1 MSAEAAQPEA
11 ERPARFRWLP
21 PGLRP
26 PVPMVFR
33 QEQVFLLVGIAA
45 LFAGYDV
52 SVYGLAVPK
61 IQASLHIPED
71 QVGLTITYFR
81 LATFVAMPM
90 VALAD
95 VVGRRRVLLFTVFGQ
110 ALATLATGFAQNY
123 PQFVWMQV
131 FTRFFGYCEEMLI
144 WVVIAEEV
152 SAAARGWANGTL
164 SAMYYVGTG
173 IASAIY
179 AGVTILPGGWRAI
192 YVIGSIPLFLVAF
205 LRRRLPETKRFEV
218 RDAEIHRLSSRVSAG
233 FDLLRHLMRDY
244 PRRLILILAVAGIFG
259 FATAPAFYLSAMY
272 LQTGLGYASWQ
283 TTLLLIPGGFAGLG
297 LSILTGRLSDRIGRR
312 LTIGLTG
319 LIALG
324 AFAAFYGGTHG
335 AVAAIAW
342 ILGSYAFFSTDALIS
357 GFATEIVPTAYRA
370 TVSGLRYAA
379 EIGLGAISLAL
390 EGMLYDHFGAHGPAM
405 LVLLTGLPLA
415 LVLLPLLPEPAGRS
429 LEDVSEIASEGFR
442 S

>member
-1 MSAEAAQPEA
+1 MTDMLN
-11 ERPARFRWLP
+11 RPARFLWLP

-26 PVPMVFR
+26 TVPMQFR

-90 VALAD
+90 VAMAD
-95 VVGRRRVLLFTVFGQ
+95 VVGRRRVLLFTIFGQ
-110 ALATLATGFAQNY
+110 ALATLATAFAQNY
-123 PQFVWMQV
+123 GQFVWLQIA
-131 FTRFFGYCEEMLI
+131 TRFFGYCEEMLI

-152 SAAARGWANGTL
+152 SAAARGWSNGTL

-173 IASAIY
+173 IASLVY
-179 AGVTILPGGWRAI
+179 AGVTILPGGWRGI

-205 LRRRLPETKRFEV
+205 LRRRMPETRRFEV
-218 RDAEIHRLSSRVSAG
+218 RDAELHRLSSRASG
-233 FDLLRHLMRDY
+233 GLDLLRHLLRDY
-244 PRRLILILAVAGIFG
+244 PRRLLLIVGVAGAFG
-259 FATAPAFYLSAMY
+259 FATAPAFFLSAMY

-312 LTIGLTG
+312 STIAMTG
-319 LIALG
+319 LVGLF
-324 AFAAFYGGTHG
+324 AFGTFYGGTHG
-335 AVAAIAW
+335 AAAAIAW
-342 ILGSYAFFSTDALIS
+342 VLGSYAYFSTDALIS
-357 GFATEIVPTAYRA
+357 GFAAEIVPTSYRA
-370 TVSGLRYAA
+370 TVSGLRYVA
-379 EIGLGAISLAL
+379 EIGMGAVSLAL
-390 EGMLYDHFGAHGPAM
+390 EGVLYDRLGGHGPAM
-405 LVLLTGLPLA
+405 LVLLAALPLA
-415 LVLLPLLPEPAGRS
+415 LVLLPFLPEPAGRT
-429 LEDVSEIASEGFR
+429 LEEISETASEGVHP
-442 S
+442 

>member
-1 MSAEAAQPEA
+1 MNNALD
-11 ERPARFRWLP
+11 RPARFRWLP

-26 PVPMVFR
+26 PVPMQFR

-61 IQASLHIPED
+61 IQAALHIPED

-81 LATFVAMPM
+81 LATLVAMPM
-90 VALAD
+90 VAMAD
-95 VVGRRRVLLFTVFGQ
+95 VVGRRRVLLVTIFGQ
-110 ALATLATGFAQNY
+110 AIATLATAFAQNY
-123 PQFVWMQV
+123 SQFVWLQIA
-131 FTRFFGYCEEMLI
+131 TRFFGYCEEMLI

-173 IASAIY
+173 IASLVY

-192 YVIGSIPLFLVAF
+192 YVVGSIPLFFVAF
-205 LRRRLPETKRFEV
+205 LRRRLPETARFEV
-218 RDAEIHRLSSRVSAG
+218 RESELHRLTSRASG
-233 FDLLRHLMRDY
+233 GLDLLRHLLRDY
-244 PRRLILILAVAGIFG
+244 PRRLFLILAVAGIFG
-259 FATAPAFYLSAMY
+259 FATAPAFFLSAMY

-312 LTIGLTG
+312 HTIAMTG
-319 LIALG
+319 LIGLL
-324 AFAAFYGGTHG
+324 AFGSFYGGAQG
-335 AVAAIAW
+335 AVAAVAW
-342 ILGSYAFFSTDALIS
+342 VLGSYAYFSTDALIS

-370 TVSGLRYAA
+370 TVSGLRYGA
-379 EIGLGAISLAL
+379 EIGAGAVSLAL
-390 EGMLYDHFGAHGPAM
+390 EGLLYDRFGAHGPAM
-405 LVLLTGLPLA
+405 LVLLAALPLA
-415 LVLLPLLPEPAGRS
+415 LILLPLLPEPAGRA
-429 LEDVSEIASEGFR
+429 LEEISDAANESAPA
-442 S
+442 